1 MRISDWSSDVC
12 SSDLGVFLGRG
23 AENAE
28 STIRQLHDYG
38 VNIALD
44 DFGTGFASLSHLRQF
59 PVDTLKIDRSFV
71 SDVAHLSDDAAI
83 VAAIVSLGR
92 NLGITVVAEGVE
104 TPEQAMTLRAQ
115 GCEYGQGYLFC
126 RPTPSEEIP
135 ALLRGWRSDPQW
147 IEPPRRPRDS
157 AAA

>member
-1 MRISDWSSDVC
+1 MVAWRKEGLAFGHVAINAAPAEFRRSVLADRVIEK
-12 SSDLGVFLGRG
+12 LEQAGIPARELQLEVTEGVFLGRG

-59 PVDTLKIDRSFV
+59 PVDTLKLDRSFV

-83 VAAIVSLGR
+83 VA
-92 NLGITVVAEGVE
+92 
-104 TPEQAMTLRAQ
+104 
-115 GCEYGQGYLFC
+115 
-126 RPTPSEEIP
+126 
-135 ALLRGWRSDPQW
+135 RSD
-147 IEPPRRPRDS
+147 EHTS
-157 AAA
+157 ELKSLMHT

>member
-1 MRISDWSSDVC
+1 MIPRPPRSTRTDTLLPYTTLFRSIPARELQLEVTE
-12 SSDLGVFLGRG
+12 GVFLGRG

-71 SDVAHLSDDAAI
+71 SDVAPLRGGAAI
-83 VAAIVSLGR
+83 VAALLRRGR
-92 NLGITVVAEGVE
+92 NLGIKGVAKGGE
-104 TPEQAMTLRAQ
+104 TPAQATTPRA
-115 GCEYGQGYLFC
+115 
-126 RPTPSEEIP
+126 PSC
-135 ALLRGWRSDPQW
+135 AHR
-147 IEPPRRPRDS
+147 
-157 AAA
+157 

>member
-71 SDVAHLSDDAAI
+71 SDVAHLSDDAGTPFNFHGENAQELEI
-83 VAAIVSLGR
+83 GR
-92 NLGITVVAEGVE
+92 AS
-104 TPEQAMTLRAQ
+104 
-115 GCEYGQGYLFC
+115 C
-126 RPTPSEEIP
+126 RE
-135 ALLRGWRSDPQW
+135 RVCQYV
-147 IEPPRRPRDS
+147 
-157 AAA
+157 

>member
-12 SSDLGVFLGRG
+12 SSDL
-23 AENAE
+23 
-28 STIRQLHDYG
+28 
-38 VNIALD
+38 
-44 DFGTGFASLSHLRQF
+44 LRQF

-71 SDVAHLSDDAAI
+71 SDVAHLSDDAAL

-92 NLGITVVAEGVE
+92 NLGIKVVAEGVE
-104 TPEQAMTLRAQ
+104 TPEQAMTLGAQ
-115 GCEYGQGYLFC
+115 GCEYGQGFLFC

-147 IEPPRRPRDS
+147 AEPPSRPHDR
-157 AAA
+157 AAAGTPL

>member
-1 MRISDWSSDVC
+1 MVAWRKEGLAFGHFAINAAPADFRRSVLADRVIEK
-12 SSDLGVFLGRG
+12 LEQAGIPARELQLEVTEGVFLGRG

-71 SDVAHLSDDAAI
+71 SDVA
-83 VAAIVSLGR
+83 R
-92 NLGITVVAEGVE
+92 
-104 TPEQAMTLRAQ
+104 
-115 GCEYGQGYLFC
+115 
-126 RPTPSEEIP
+126 SEE
-135 ALLRGWRSDPQW
+135 
-147 IEPPRRPRDS
+147 RRVRKECVSTCSTRWSPS
-157 AAA
+157 H